1 MRERGDLL
9 FRSLPVGATEPQG
22 YLVPGKQRNAKLSSE
37 VHSLGWAAEAADMHS
52 QVS

>member
-1 MRERGDLL
+1 MPGPG
-9 FRSLPVGATEPQG
+9 SPSAGGASR
-22 YLVPGKQRNAKLSSE
+22 LVPGKQRNAKLSSE